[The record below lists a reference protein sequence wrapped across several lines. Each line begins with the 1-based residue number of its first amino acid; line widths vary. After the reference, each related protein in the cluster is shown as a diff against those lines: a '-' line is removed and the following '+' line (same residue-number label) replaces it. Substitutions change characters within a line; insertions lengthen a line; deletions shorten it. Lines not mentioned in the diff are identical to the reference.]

1 MRSTLLFTSLLSVLP
16 VSLRLALKGLNP
28 PIHLNQ
34 SIHSLY
40 PRPPLG
46 PVAPVLVAPVL
57 ALPLFK
63 RLLCPT
69 AKFIHTWD
77 AASKHIHFHALSGSG
92 SVTTD
97 GCVRFANRIPS
108 RKDEVP
114 LLQGLGSITVEN
126 CITTCHAKKYG
137 KGGVGRYKCC
147 AYFTISIHSST
158 DPNFTF
164 KVCNNIDRGKLLDD
178 GDCKNIEYTCWGS
191 HGEPPEFCGSH
202 TSLVTYTM

>member
-46 PVAPVLVAPVL
+46 PVAPVL
-57 ALPLFK
+57 ALPLLK
-63 RLLCPT
+63 RLLCPM

-77 AASKHIHFHALSGSG
+77 AESKHIHFHALSGSG

-108 RKDEVP
+108 LINERP
-114 LLQGLGSITVEN
+114 LLPYLGPLITIEK
-126 CITTCHAKKYG
+126 CMETCNADPINLMY
-137 KGGVGRYKCC
+137 GGVGKAKCC
-147 AYFTISIHSST
+147 ACFTCLF
-158 DPNFTF
+158 D
-164 KVCNNIDRGKLLDD
+164 
-178 GDCKNIEYTCWGS
+178 EY
-191 HGEPPEFCGSH
+191 HE
-202 TSLVTYTM
+202 Y